1 MLYPLESKTNNCKN
15 CYKCIRNC
23 PVKAISF
30 FENKASILH
39 DACILC
45 GKCYLVCPQG
55 VKVVRDDV
63 KRVLA
68 LLIKKEKVVISLAPS
83 FLNSFENIS
92 FKQIQ
97 EAAKKCGF
105 FEVEETAIGA
115 TIVKNAYDE
124 MVNKNEQSIIISS
137 CCPSINLLISKHFPD
152 CVPYLAPVLTPM
164 LTHAKY
170 IKARYGEETKVVFV
184 GPCIAKKHEADENKD
199 LVEAAISFDD
209 LNMIFSK
216 FDIELKEDLQTYV
229 DHSKARF
236 FPTCGG
242 IIKTMKQDNPKYKY
256 LSIDGV
262 ENAMRALSDI
272 KHGNIDHC
280 FIEMSACP
288 GSCVNGPLI
297 GNFHRS
303 VLKGYYMVEKS
314 AGKKDFCLT
323 DEEVDIAHQYEP
335 SNLKES
341 IPSEEEI
348 NRVLIATG
356 KPTIADR
363 LDCGSCGYP
372 SCRDKAIA
380 IIQGKAVKEM
390 CLPELIK
397 RANSFSDRLVKTF
410 HEGLI
415 VVDSDLKIKLINR
428 YMADLVGVKK
438 ISDVIGKDVSFILD
452 PAYFIKTFEDKKNF
466 HQVILMG
473 EYNTYI
479 DLSIFYDEDS
489 NVLIGAY
496 KNVTKEIIEE
506 KEQQEKIN
514 KTIQLADEILLKNM
528 KSVQEIASLLG
539 ETTASTKVALKN
551 ITETIKKWC

>member
-184 GPCIAKKHEADENKD
+184 GPCIAKKHEADENKN

-323 DEEVDIAHQYEP
+323 DEEIDIAHQYEP

-363 LDCGSCGYP
+363 LDCAVV
-372 SCRDKAIA
+372 AILLA
-380 IIQGKAVKEM
+380 A
-390 CLPELIK
+390 
-397 RANSFSDRLVKTF
+397 
-410 HEGLI
+410 
-415 VVDSDLKIKLINR
+415 IKLSP
-428 YMADLVGVKK
+428 LSKEKPLKK
-438 ISDVIGKDVSFILD
+438 C
-452 PAYFIKTFEDKKNF
+452 AYQN
-466 HQVILMG
+466 
-473 EYNTYI
+473 
-479 DLSIFYDEDS
+479 
-489 NVLIGAY
+489 
-496 KNVTKEIIEE
+496 
-506 KEQQEKIN
+506 
-514 KTIQLADEILLKNM
+514 
-528 KSVQEIASLLG
+528 
-539 ETTASTKVALKN
+539 
-551 ITETIKKWC
+551 

>member
-39 DACILC
+39 DSCILC

-63 KRVLA
+63 KKVLA

-124 MVNKNEQSIIISS
+124 MVDRNEQSIIISS

-152 CVPYLAPVLTPM
+152 CIPYLASVLSPM
-164 LTHAKY
+164 LAHAKY
-170 IKARYGEETKVVFV
+170 IKARYGAETKVVFV
-184 GPCIAKKHEADENKD
+184 GPCIAKKQEADENKD

-209 LNMIFSK
+209 LNMIFAK

-229 DHSKARF
+229 DNSKARF

-280 FIEMSACP
+280 FIEMSACS

-297 GNFHRS
+297 GSFHRS

-314 AGKKDFCLT
+314 AGQKDFCLT
-323 DEEVDIAHQYEP
+323 DNHVDITHQYEP
-335 SNLKES
+335 SHIQES

-551 ITETIKKWC
+551 ITETIKK

>member
-323 DEEVDIAHQYEP
+323 DEEIDIAHQYEP

-551 ITETIKKWC
+551 ITETIKK

>member
-184 GPCIAKKHEADENKD
+184 GPCIAKKHEADENKN

-323 DEEVDIAHQYEP
+323 DEEIDIAHQYEP

-551 ITETIKKWC
+551 ITETIKK

>member
-124 MVNKNEQSIIISS
+124 MVDKNEQSIIISS

-164 LTHAKY
+164 LAHAKY
-170 IKARYGEETKVVFV
+170 IKARYGAETKVVFV
-184 GPCIAKKHEADENKD
+184 GPCIAKKQEADENKD

-209 LNMIFSK
+209 LNMIFAK

-229 DHSKARF
+229 DNSKARF

-452 PAYFIKTFEDKKNF
+452 PAYFIQTFEDKKNF

-473 EYNTYI
+473 EFNYYI

-551 ITETIKKWC
+551 ITETIKK

>member
-45 GKCYLVCPQG
+45 GKCYLVCHQG

-551 ITETIKKWC
+551 ITETIKK

>member
-199 LVEAAISFDD
+199 LVESAISFDD

-323 DEEVDIAHQYEP
+323 DEEIDIAHQYEP

-551 ITETIKKWC
+551 ITETIKK

>member
-551 ITETIKKWC
+551 ITETIKK

>member
-164 LTHAKY
+164 LAHAKY

-551 ITETIKKWC
+551 ITETIKK

>member
-452 PAYFIKTFEDKKNF
+452 PAYFIKTFEEKKNF

-551 ITETIKKWC
+551 ITETIKK